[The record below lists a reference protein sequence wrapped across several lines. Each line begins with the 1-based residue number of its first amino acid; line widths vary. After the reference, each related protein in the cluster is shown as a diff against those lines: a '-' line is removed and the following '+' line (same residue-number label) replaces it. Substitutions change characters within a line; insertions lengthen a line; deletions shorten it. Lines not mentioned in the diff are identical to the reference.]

1 MSGVVFEYIDSH
13 TVEIRTV
20 SGNYLYRISN
30 PKKVWY
36 SGDDILIIT
45 ECVSQKMVLENLN
58 SKTLNVIKSPWKSKF
73 RGLFVL

>member
-45 ECVSQKMVLENLN
+45 ESFGRMRITKDG
-58 SKTLNVIKSPWKSKF
+58 IRKF
-73 RGLFVL
+73 E